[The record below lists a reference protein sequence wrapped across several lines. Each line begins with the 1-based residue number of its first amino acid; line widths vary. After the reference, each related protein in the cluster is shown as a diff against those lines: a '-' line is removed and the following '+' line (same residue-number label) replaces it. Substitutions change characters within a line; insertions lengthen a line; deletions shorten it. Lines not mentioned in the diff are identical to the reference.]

1 MLRFLENMQWV
12 LFIFFT
18 ATYAYQIF
26 YLLVGLWGKQRG
38 GVENAELHRYAA
50 IISARNES
58 AVIGR
63 LIRTLKEQDYPS
75 ELLDVIVVADN
86 CTDNTAE
93 VARSAGA
100 IVYERFNKVQ
110 VGKGY
115 ALDYLFKHIF
125 EEQGE
130 DAYDAFFVF
139 DADNI
144 VDPQFVR
151 EMNKMYDTGEY
162 SALTSYRNSQN
173 FCANW
178 ISAGYALWFLRE
190 SRFLNRPRTR
200 LGVNCAVSGTGFL
213 ISADVLREEGGWN
226 YHLLTEDIEF
236 SIASAVRGRKIGY
249 CGNAIIYDEQP
260 EHFRQ
265 SWDQRLRWSKGFYQ
279 VDAKYTG
286 ALLRGCTRGGKAG
299 MSCYDMLMTV
309 APCNLVT
316 IGSLLLAVLLC
327 VTSFAQPA
335 YITYRV
341 MRMLGRILMLTVR
354 GITFS
359 LFAFGAVTMIA
370 EWKRIAGPAWKKVLY
385 IFTFPLFML
394 TYVPI
399 SIAALVGKVEW
410 KPIQHGI
417 AKAQEIRD
425 RRPLRKGERQ
435 RIFRVVRTNLL
446 GSSFYFTFS
455 QYRIVYCYTGRRVCA
470 GAT

>member
-1 MLRFLENMQWV
+1 M
-12 LFIFFT
+12 
-18 ATYAYQIF
+18 
-26 YLLVGLWGKQRG
+26 
-38 GVENAELHRYAA
+38 
-50 IISARNES
+50 
-58 AVIGR
+58 
-63 LIRTLKEQDYPS
+63 RT
-75 ELLDVIVVADN
+75 
-86 CTDNTAE
+86 T
-93 VARSAGA
+93 R
-100 IVYERFNKVQ
+100 
-110 VGKGY
+110 
-115 ALDYLFKHIF
+115 
-125 EEQGE
+125 
-130 DAYDAFFVF
+130 FFVF

-359 LFAFGAVTMIA
+359 LFAFGAV
-370 EWKRIAGPAWKKVLY
+370 R
-385 IFTFPLFML
+385 
-394 TYVPI
+394 
-399 SIAALVGKVEW
+399 
-410 KPIQHGI
+410 
-417 AKAQEIRD
+417 
-425 RRPLRKGERQ
+425 
-435 RIFRVVRTNLL
+435 
-446 GSSFYFTFS
+446 
-455 QYRIVYCYTGRRVCA
+455 
-470 GAT
+470 

>member
-1 MLRFLENMQWV
+1 MLRFLDSLQFV
-12 LFIFFT
+12 LFVFFT
-18 ATYAYQIF
+18 AAYAYQIV
-26 YLLVGLWGKQRG
+26 YLVIGLIGKERRGKQD
-38 GVENAELHRYAA
+38 AKLHRYAA
-50 IISARNES
+50 VISARNEEG
-58 AVIGR
+58 VIGD
-63 LIRTLKEQDYPS
+63 LIRDLKGQHYP
-75 ELLDVIVVADN
+75 EKLLDVFVVADN
-86 CTDNTAE
+86 CTDGTAA
-93 VARSAGA
+93 VAREAGA

-115 ALDYLFKHIF
+115 ALDWLFKRIF
-125 EEQGE
+125 ADKGKQT
-130 DAYDAFFVF
+130 YDGFFVF
-139 DADNI
+139 DADNL
-144 VDPQFVR
+144 VDPNFVR
-151 EMNKMYDTGEY
+151 EMNKMFDTGEY
-162 SALTSYRNSQN
+162 AALTSYRNSKN
-173 FCANW
+173 FCDNW

-190 SRFLNRPRTR
+190 ARFLNRPRTR

-213 ISADVLREEGGWN
+213 VAGDVIREENGWP

-385 IFTFPLFML
+385 TFTFPFFML

-417 AKAQEIRD
+417 AKVQE
-425 RRPLRKGERQ
+425 ERE
-435 RIFRVVRTNLL
+435 
-446 GSSFYFTFS
+446 S
-455 QYRIVYCYTGRRVCA
+455 A
-470 GAT
+470 

>member
-1 MLRFLENMQWV
+1 MALLTVIDV
-12 LFIFFT
+12 LMM
-18 ATYAYQIF
+18 
-26 YLLVGLWGKQRG
+26 VVG
-38 GVENAELHRYAA
+38 GVGIIYQAICVIMSLFSKPVHFPDAPMDKRYAVL
-50 IISARNES
+50 ISARNEEN
-58 AVIGR
+58 VIGN
-63 LIRTLKEQDYPS
+63 LIDSLHNQTYPS
-75 ELLDVIVVADN
+75 KLIDIWLVADN
-86 CTDNTAE
+86 CTDRTAE
-93 VARSAGA
+93 VVREMGCH
-100 IVYERFNKVQ
+100 VVERHDTELI
-110 VGKGY
+110 GKGY
-115 ALDYLFKHIF
+115 ALSYLLSTMIDSGVADDY
-125 EEQGE
+125 
-130 DAYDAFFVF
+130 DAYFVF
-139 DADNI
+139 DADNRLDRHY
-144 VDPQFVR
+144 VE
-151 EMNKMYDTGEY
+151 EMNKAFQSGFRI
-162 SALTSYRNSQN
+162 LTSYRNSQN

-385 IFTFPLFML
+385 TFTFPFFML

-417 AKAQEIRD
+417 AKVQE
-425 RRPLRKGERQ
+425 ERE
-435 RIFRVVRTNLL
+435 
-446 GSSFYFTFS
+446 S
-455 QYRIVYCYTGRRVCA
+455 A
-470 GAT
+470 

>member
-1 MLRFLENMQWV
+1 MLRFLESMQWV

-18 ATYAYQIF
+18 AAYAYQIF

-316 IGSLLLAVLLC
+316 IGSLLLAVFLC

-370 EWKRIAGPAWKKVLY
+370 EWKRITGPAWKKVLY
-385 IFTFPLFML
+385 TFTFPLFML

-417 AKAQEIRD
+417 AKVQE
-425 RRPLRKGERQ
+425 ERE
-435 RIFRVVRTNLL
+435 
-446 GSSFYFTFS
+446 S
-455 QYRIVYCYTGRRVCA
+455 A
-470 GAT
+470 

>member
-1 MLRFLENMQWV
+1 MLRFLESMQWV

-18 ATYAYQIF
+18 AAYAYQIF

-190 SRFLNRPRTR
+190 SRFLN
-200 LGVNCAVSGTGFL
+200 LSL
-213 ISADVLREEGGWN
+213 I
-226 YHLLTEDIEF
+226 HI
-236 SIASAVRGRKIGY
+236 
-249 CGNAIIYDEQP
+249 
-260 EHFRQ
+260 
-265 SWDQRLRWSKGFYQ
+265 
-279 VDAKYTG
+279 
-286 ALLRGCTRGGKAG
+286 
-299 MSCYDMLMTV
+299 
-309 APCNLVT
+309 
-316 IGSLLLAVLLC
+316 
-327 VTSFAQPA
+327 
-335 YITYRV
+335 
-341 MRMLGRILMLTVR
+341 
-354 GITFS
+354 
-359 LFAFGAVTMIA
+359 
-370 EWKRIAGPAWKKVLY
+370 
-385 IFTFPLFML
+385 
-394 TYVPI
+394 
-399 SIAALVGKVEW
+399 
-410 KPIQHGI
+410 
-417 AKAQEIRD
+417 
-425 RRPLRKGERQ
+425 
-435 RIFRVVRTNLL
+435 
-446 GSSFYFTFS
+446 
-455 QYRIVYCYTGRRVCA
+455 
-470 GAT
+470 

>member
-1 MLRFLENMQWV
+1 MLRFLESLQFV
-12 LFIFFT
+12 LFVFFT
-18 ATYAYQIF
+18 AAYAYQIF
-26 YLLVGLWGKQRG
+26 YLLVGLWGKQRT
-38 GVENAELHRYAA
+38 GVEKATLHRYAA
-50 IISARNES
+50 VISARNES
-58 AVIGR
+58 GVIGR

-75 ELLDVIVVADN
+75 ELLDVIVIADN

-93 VARSAGA
+93 VARNAGA
-100 IVYERFNKVQ
+100 IVYERFNKVR

-115 ALDYLFKHIF
+115 ALDYLFHHIF
-125 EEQGE
+125 DDMGE

-144 VDPQFVR
+144 VDRQFVR

-190 SRFLNRPRTR
+190 SRFLNRPRTS

-226 YHLLTEDIEF
+226 YHLMTEDIEF
-236 SIASAVRGRKIGY
+236 SIASAVRGRRIGY
-249 CGNAIIYDEQP
+249 CGAAMIYDEQP
-260 EHFRQ
+260 ENFHQ
-265 SWDQRLRWSKGFYQ
+265 SWVQRLRWSKGFYQ

-286 ALLRGCTRGGKAG
+286 ALLRGCTRGGREG

-316 IGSLLLAVLLC
+316 IAMLLIAVGLC
-327 VTSFAQPA
+327 VVSFTQPA
-335 YITYRV
+335 FITYRV
-341 MRMLGRILMLTVR
+341 IRMLGRILLLTFR
-354 GITFS
+354 GIILS
-359 LFAFGAVTMIA
+359 LFAFGTITMIA
-370 EWKRIAGPAWKKVLY
+370 EWKRIAGSARKKVLY
-385 IFTFPLFML
+385 TFTFPFFML
-394 TYVPI
+394 TYIPI

-417 AKAQEIRD
+417 AKVQE
-425 RRPLRKGERQ
+425 ERE
-435 RIFRVVRTNLL
+435 
-446 GSSFYFTFS
+446 S
-455 QYRIVYCYTGRRVCA
+455 A
-470 GAT
+470 